1 MRARRTI
8 TSALLAGSLVPALF
22 AAAPAAAA
30 DSGPVIVVPGR
41 AGVPVM
47 MWGIDV
53 TGAVIEGE
61 FGLDKPAMVGSPTVI
76 IRYWPHVLYQPASA
90 WFPATG
96 HRPRVG
102 RLEVI
107 PKPHRR
113 LPPPAEQYYR
123 DWMTRSDFGPAT
135 VPAPYVP
142 PPVVVV
148 PPGFAR
154 HPDGHARQPI
164 PSVPYP

>member
-1 MRARRTI
+1 MASHRSAR
-8 TSALLAGSLVPALF
+8 SMLPAGGVLLAVLA
-22 AAAPAAAA
+22 AAAPALA
-30 DSGPVIVVPGR
+30 DSDPVIVVPGR

-47 MWGIDV
+47 LFGIDV
-53 TGAVIEGE
+53 TGAVLEGE
-61 FGLDKPAMVGSPTVI
+61 FGLDKPAMIRAPTVI
-76 IRYWPHVLYQPASA
+76 IRYWPHVLYRPASA

-113 LPPPAEQYYR
+113 LPPPAEQFYR
-123 DWMTRSDFGPAT
+123 DWGVRSDFGPAT

-142 PPVVVV
+142 PPVIVV
-148 PPGFAR
+148 PHGPG
-154 HPDGHARQPI
+154 PNGHAPKQPG